1 MVEDVL
7 QVPRLAHSLVV
18 RGGWLRVEE
27 WSQAQL
33 VEQFPDAHQV
43 VFFHGLGQVRDDGER
58 IARVKLRWVRRQN
71 HAHSIFSQDFPQ
83 VRLLPVPPNA
93 LHETLQR
100 LRPAQ
105 IIELRIPRIFQGI
118 HQDHLPFNVLDD
130 TEQQVGFA
138 LCIMQALGSEKTI
151 EDFRGRFGLVQ
162 SLVTGFLEQ
171 RHPQPG
177 LPDSVQ
183 RQRQKNAIEYVKR
196 MADNC
201 TVLFS
206 IFHALGD

>member
-1 MVEDVL
+1 M
-7 QVPRLAHSLVV
+7 
-18 RGGWLRVEE
+18 
-27 WSQAQL
+27 
-33 VEQFPDAHQV
+33 
-43 VFFHGLGQVRDDGER
+43 
-58 IARVKLRWVRRQN
+58 RRQN

-83 VRLLPVPPNA
+83 VRLLPVPANS

-138 LCIMQALGSEKTI
+138 LCIMQPGKRKTI

-162 SLVTGFLEQ
+162 SLVTGFWSNGT
-171 RHPQPG
+171 RSPVCRIPSNG
-177 LPDSVQ
+177 
-183 RQRQKNAIEYVKR
+183 NVKK
-196 MADNC
+196 MPLN
-201 TVLFS
+201 T
-206 IFHALGD
+206 